1 MISDKSGDCS
11 SSNESLPST
20 SAESCSNNIKK
31 PMEILDI
38 DDDDG
43 LNLYTWS
50 MCPMGPGRVFSLII
64 FVIVYSLLFL
74 FFAQHSQLMLI
85 IMTGIIAIWTVF
97 LYTTGIGCILYMIF
111 RDYPPPPCSSNDFVE
126 MAFSKLS
133 KRISVEPNSEQI
145 NTVME
150 IQI

>member
-64 FVIVYSLLFL
+64 FVI
-74 FFAQHSQLMLI
+74 HSQLMLI